1 MAKPDSLWKGRGDDY
16 CSGSDGHVSLWGG
29 RGSGDCGGGGGGGDG
44 GGGGPVIFTGSL
56 SVGNFPEN
64 SSKYGYKRNHVGGI
78 KPDYVDGVGL
88 IEEISWESN
97 PLNSYTSIVVNV
109 DPSDLSETIKSAKLN
124 FFIQGVVIELFI
136 RQGDTFYANYY
147 NHEVANQPKAGG
159 SPVTIS
165 FLE

>member
-16 CSGSDGHVSLWGG
+16 CSGSDGHVRLWGG
-29 RGSGDCGGGGGGGDG
+29 RGSGDCSGGGGGGG
-44 GGGGPVIFTGSL
+44 GGPVSFTQML

-64 SSKYGYKRNHVGGI
+64 SSKYGYKCNYVGSMSSE
-78 KPDYVDGVGL
+78 YVGGVGL

-97 PLNSYTSIVVNV
+97 PLNAYTSIVVNV
-109 DPSDLSETIKSAKLN
+109 GPSDLSETIKSAELD

-136 RQGDTFYANYY
+136 RRGDTFFADFPN
-147 NHEVANQPKAGG
+147 EQVADLPKVGG
-159 SPVTIS
+159 FPVTIS

>member
-29 RGSGDCGGGGGGGDG
+29 RGSGDCGGGGGGGG
-44 GGGGPVIFTGSL
+44 GGGSVRFTVML

-64 SSKYGYKRNHVGGI
+64 SSKYGYKRNYVGSI
-78 KPDYVDGVGL
+78 RPDYVDGVGL

-97 PLNSYTSIVVNV
+97 PLNAYTSIVVNV
-109 DPSDLSETIKSAKLN
+109 EPSDLSETIKRAKLD
-124 FFIQGVVIELFI
+124 FFIQGVVIELFT
-136 RQGDTFYANYY
+136 RQGGTFFANYY
-147 NHEVANQPKAGG
+147 NHEVANLPKAGG
-159 SPVTIS
+159 FPVTIS

>member
-29 RGSGDCGGGGGGGDG
+29 RKSGDCSGGGGDG
-44 GGGGPVIFTGSL
+44 GGGGGGPVSFTVLL

-64 SSKYGYKRNHVGGI
+64 SSKYGYKLNYVGGI
-78 KPDYVDGVGL
+78 SSDYVDGVGL
-88 IEEISWESN
+88 IEEISWASN
-97 PLNSYTSIVVNV
+97 PLDDSTSIVVNV
-109 DPSDLSETIKSAKLN
+109 DPSDLSETIKSAELD
-124 FFIQGVVIELFI
+124 FFTRGVVIELSI
-136 RQGDTFYANYY
+136 RHKDTFFAYY
-147 NHEVANQPKAGG
+147 NNHEVANLPKAGG